1 MKILAVIEFAPGTGP
16 KKRTSFSTG
25 MAQSGFTRLPGVSSC
40 WVADR
45 TFTAV
50 HPAREAVA
58 QVSLDAEVRVHKAY
72 IVEYGEFAT
81 FPAATARRP

>member
-25 MAQSGFTRLPGVSSC
+25 MAQYGFIRLPGVSSC

-45 TFTAV
+45 SFDAL
-50 HPAREAVA
+50 HPAREAIA
-58 QVSLDAEVRVHKAY
+58 QVALATEVRVHKAY
-72 IVEYGEFAT
+72 IVEYGEFAA
-81 FPAATARRP
+81 FPAATARRF